1 MYKSKN
7 HSKYSLKVHLVF
19 VVKYRKK
26 LLVDEV
32 VVRKLKYKLS
42 EIATRSNFRIEIMET
57 DKNHIHL
64 LIDYEPKVSIVQIVR
79 RLKQESTAFLWK
91 NFEGLLKKEFWKES
105 TFWSDGYFVCSIGEG
120 ASYETIKKYIREQG

>member
-42 EIATRSNFRIEIMET
+42 EIATRSNFRIEIMEI
-57 DKNHIHL
+57 DKDHIHL

-91 NFEGLLKKEFWKES
+91 NFEGLLKKEFWKER

-120 ASYETIKKYIREQG
+120 ASYETIKKYVREQG

>member
-1 MYKSKN
+1 M
-7 HSKYSLKVHLVF
+7 
-19 VVKYRKK
+19 KYRKK

-64 LIDYEPKVSIVQIVR
+64 LIDYEPKVYVVQIVR

-91 NFEGLLKKEFWKES
+91 NFEGLLKKEFWKER

-120 ASYETIKKYIREQG
+120 ASYETIKKYIREQEIGRASCRERV